1 MAQGVLI
8 FRPGGSGHADGG
20 HADGVPVASRGRASG
35 MASEL
40 RRAFRKRALESH
52 PDKHPPRSQDVG
64 DTGNA
69 ARQLGVQVLAV
80 GIDYP

>member
-40 RRAFRKRALESH
+40 RCAVPQEGLGKPPRQA
-52 PDKHPPRSQDVG
+52 PPRSQDVD
-64 DTGNA
+64 DTGDA
-69 ARQLGVQVLAV
+69 AHQLGIHVLAV

>member
-52 PDKHPPRSQDVG
+52 PDKHPPDRRTWATQEMQRV
-64 DTGNA
+64 NWA
-69 ARQLGVQVLAV
+69 YKFLL
-80 GIDYP
+80 